1 MSAELETSELRDA
14 VRSETLRIRD
24 ELDNVAPTKP
34 LLDEE
39 TPPTNEYQRYVY
51 PTLIVLPVVILVI
64 LVLASSAQ
72 MIVKVLVFALA
83 IVSIIT
89 FYMKSEGITQLK
101 YIMGPPKVPVVSPA
115 QTN

>member
-1 MSAELETSELRDA
+1 MSAELETSQLRDT
-14 VRSETLRIRD
+14 VRAETLRIRD
-24 ELDNVAPTKP
+24 ELDNAVPTQP

-39 TPPTNEYQRYVY
+39 TPPPNEYQKYVY

-72 MIVKVLVFALA
+72 IMIKVLVFALA

-101 YIMGPPKVPVVSPA
+101 YIMGPPKAPIVLPA
-115 QTN
+115 QL